1 MKKRQMLMIGVMMAA
16 IIAAAGTV
24 CVAQT
29 DCAGLISSRPSF
41 TAPGN
46 YTVKISITGDCY
58 PEMACFTVGT
68 GRVASITNPGIIS
81 GGYNCATN
89 AYISDPGIVIVSG
102 CCSDMIE
109 YTCGTDR
116 NGRFW
121 ESGTNSFGPGTYT
134 LMPAGGRNFGAN
146 VTINVK

>member
-1 MKKRQMLMIGVMMAA
+1 MKRKQLLLIGIMMAA
-16 IIAAAGTV
+16 IVAAAGTV
-24 CVAQT
+24 CAQET
-29 DCAGLISSRPSF
+29 DCAGLISLRPSF

-46 YTVKISITGDCY
+46 FNVKIGISRDCI
-58 PEMACFTVGT
+58 PEMALFTVAS

-89 AYISDPGIVIVSG
+89 AYISDPGIVVVLG
-102 CCSDMIE
+102 ACSDIVV

-116 NGRFW
+116 DGRFW
-121 ESGTNSFGPGTYT
+121 ESGDKNFGPGTYT

-146 VTINVK
+146 VTFNVR

>member
-1 MKKRQMLMIGVMMAA
+1 MKKRQLWLVCMVIAGLL
-16 IIAAAGTV
+16 AAAGTV

-29 DCAGLISSRPSF
+29 DCTGLISVRPSF

-46 YTVKISITGDCY
+46 FTVKIGISKDCV
-58 PEMACFTVGT
+58 PEMACFTVGA
-68 GRVASITNPGIIS
+68 GRTATITNSGIIS

-89 AYISDPGIVIVSG
+89 AYINDPGLVVVTG
-102 CCSDMIE
+102 CCSDNIV

-116 NGRFW
+116 NGKFW
-121 ESGTNSFGPGTYT
+121 ESGNKNFGPGTYT

-146 VTINVK
+146 VTFNVR